1 MTAAGTAAGGT
12 NGGGNN
18 NGKQAVGTVTGIV
31 PVGGQVA
38 GAAAFEGQAVGRQDV
53 ISTEANGKIIFSL
66 GQQVPFCQ
74 VETASEVEVTPG
86 GATLVEVRKGTALCR
101 TSTNGQLKQF
111 VAGGTVITAAD
122 PVFLV
127 GWDGDTATVQ
137 VAQGYVRLENDRGT
151 AVVGANQQ
159 AQSGSGGI
167 GIGPWEPS
175 SIPDGQTRDAA
186 ATQLDQAAS
195 DQPAVRYPRLDPSQS
210 PILADGQRAG
220 GIVIDVAE
228 RQLQTFVQE
237 LLGNM
242 GALWDVGISVQ
253 SNTDRASIVVTDDP
267 PSGRPAVALADLD
280 GTTYFAVLAED
291 DPALAD
297 AMRSFL
303 AASLQVRCPLAGG
316 GPAAPGQSCYE
327 DDLPGAGRDRPRAPH
342 AAGAV
347 SRPCLTSDEV
357 LGLRV
362 VADDGRR
369 GLLGLVLP
377 ARLLAHVDAEPVGAE
392 QAGHGGVVLQ
402 IGARRIA
409 PRVAPAA
416 VLLAEQA
423 ADGRAVLGGEA
434 PLLADAVVPV
444 LGQRLGHLHA
454 EAVQHQVVLV
464 AVLGEQG
471 GRRLRHRRAHGDDV
485 EGGVVDLAG
494 GDRAGRSRRCT
505 ATAPDAG
512 GGR

>member
-1 MTAAGTAAGGT
+1 VTPGGTVTAAGNGGT
-12 NGGGNN
+12 NGNNRGGNN
-18 NGKQAVGTVTGIV
+18 TGKQAVGTVTGIV

-74 VETASEVEVTPG
+74 VETASEVQVTPS

-137 VAQGYVRLENDRGT
+137 VAQGYVRLKNDRGT

-159 AQSGSGGI
+159 AQSGSGRI

-195 DQPAVRYPRLDPSQS
+195 DQPTARYPRLDPSRS

-228 RQLQTFVQE
+228 RRLQTFVQD
-237 LLGNM
+237 LLGNI

-253 SNTDRASIVVTDDP
+253 SNTDRASIVVTADP
-267 PSGRPAVALADLD
+267 PRGRPAVALAGLD

-316 GPAAPGQSCYE
+316 GPAAPGHSCYE
-327 DDLPGAGRDRPRAPH
+327 DAYRVQVGTDLVPLTPLAPY
-342 AAGAV
+342 
-347 SRPCLTSDEV
+347 
-357 LGLRV
+357 LGL
-362 VADDGRR
+362 
-369 GLLGLVLP
+369 
-377 ARLLAHVDAEPVGAE
+377 
-392 QAGHGGVVLQ
+392 
-402 IGARRIA
+402 
-409 PRVAPAA
+409 
-416 VLLAEQA
+416 
-423 ADGRAVLGGEA
+423 
-434 PLLADAVVPV
+434 
-444 LGQRLGHLHA
+444 
-454 EAVQHQVVLV
+454 
-464 AVLGEQG
+464 
-471 GRRLRHRRAHGDDV
+471 
-485 EGGVVDLAG
+485 
-494 GDRAGRSRRCT
+494 S
-505 ATAPDAG
+505 
-512 GGR
+512 